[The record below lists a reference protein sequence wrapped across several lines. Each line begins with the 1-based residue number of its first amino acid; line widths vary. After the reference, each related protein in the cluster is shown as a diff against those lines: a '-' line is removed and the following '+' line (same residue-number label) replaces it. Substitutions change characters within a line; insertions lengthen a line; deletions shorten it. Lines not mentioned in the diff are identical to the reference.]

1 MAGWRTFQRGH
12 ASLPAAFPSPVS
24 RTWKRPIAGLGAL
37 VSVALL
43 ALLFSSCVARDGSSG
58 VALEPVNLGSAAQA
72 STSTANPDQPS
83 LLDSALAKV
92 QDAAQGL
99 TASRSSTGLQ
109 PRPLSGDALQE
120 VLPKLGRAE
129 ARLIDIYRLIS
140 QGQHRQALAQ
150 ADALVRVAAD

>member
-92 QDAAQGL
+92 QDAASVKKKDVGCM
-99 TASRSSTGLQ
+99 G
-109 PRPLSGDALQE
+109 LSGQ
-120 VLPKLGRAE
+120 
-129 ARLIDIYRLIS
+129 
-140 QGQHRQALAQ
+140 
-150 ADALVRVAAD
+150 VAVGMDMHP

>member
-72 STSTANPDQPS
+72 STSTAHHRVHHVP
-83 LLDSALAKV
+83 
-92 QDAAQGL
+92 G
-99 TASRSSTGLQ
+99 
-109 PRPLSGDALQE
+109 QE
-120 VLPKLGRAE
+120 NYADTQISPQYGERWFCSEAE
-129 ARLIDIYRLIS
+129 AREAGWRKA
-140 QGQHRQALAQ
+140 GR
-150 ADALVRVAAD
+150 